1 MSDFGTVMKQYALYT
16 EGKLVDYLELRDSY
30 QRRIYEA
37 MRYSTMAGGKR
48 IRPVLMYAGAELF
61 GLDKDAVAP
70 FAAALEMIHTYSLIH
85 DDLPAMD
92 NDDYR
97 RGRLACHRRFDE
109 ATAILAGDAL
119 LTRAFEIAGNAVS
132 SKVCELLDS
141 ETSDSQNVKERIRQL
156 LMIVPV
162 LANRAGTE
170 GMIGGQVIDLK
181 AEKEQIGHE
190 EHLELCRMKTGCLLT
205 VPAEI
210 ASCVSGVYGTEE
222 SRLYIGFSRTI
233 GLAFQVKDDI
243 LDVEGSA
250 EKLGK
255 KVGMDEADGKTT
267 FVTVYGLDGAKLKL
281 MELHD
286 EALAICDK
294 LENSEH
300 CSTETVRFLKD
311 LAVFLLKRDF

>member
-1 MSDFGTVMKQYALYT
+1 LSEFKNQLKAYALYT
-16 EGKLVDYLELRDSY
+16 EGNLVKYLELKDNY

-37 MRYSTMAGGKR
+37 MRYSLMAGGKR
-48 IRPVLMYAGAELF
+48 IRPALMYAGAELF
-61 GLDKDAVAP
+61 GLNKDEVAP

-97 RGRLACHRRFDE
+97 RGRLSCHRKFDE

-119 LTRAFEIAGNAVS
+119 LTQAFEVAGNAA
-132 SKVCELLDS
+132 S
-141 ETSDSQNVKERIRQL
+141 EKIMSVLEDKTLGNTEKNARIAQL
-156 LMIVPV
+156 VQIVPI

-181 AEKEQIGHE
+181 AETEHIGHE
-190 EHLELCRMKTGCLLT
+190 EHVELCHLKTGCLLT
-205 VPAEI
+205 IPSEI
-210 ASCVSGVYGTEE
+210 ASCVAGVCGTDE
-222 SRLYIGFSRTI
+222 SKLYIEYSKTI

-255 KVGMDEADGKTT
+255 KVGMDAADGKTT

-281 MELHD
+281 EELT
-286 EALAICDK
+286 EAALKICDK
-294 LENSEH
+294 LAESVRCNK
-300 CSTETVRFLKD
+300 ETAQFLKD
-311 LAVFLLKRDF
+311 LAVFLLKRDY